1 MPAPRIRR
9 RAFSAAIATLPWG
22 LAAAQGA
29 YPGGP
34 IRIVVPY
41 PAGGATDV
49 LARLIAAELQQAWN
63 ATVIVENKPGASG
76 NIGAGQVVKAQPDG
90 LTVLMGITA
99 LVQLPNLIKMP
110 FDPLKDLSPVIE
122 VARSQSMLTVP
133 ADSLA
138 ANVRQYVALAKANPR
153 RYSYGSY
160 GNGTSSHIQGELL
173 KMQTGIDVVHVPYK
187 GSAPLI
193 TDLLGGQLTSAFV
206 DSASIAPHLKAGKVK
221 ALAVTGTQRNRLVP
235 DVPTFMEL
243 GFKDFEPVG
252 WFGMFMPAGTP
263 PAVISKF
270 SSEAARILKLPASRT
285 RIEGLGLNPVGNTPQ
300 EFARTVRGDA
310 ALYARII
317 KATNVRME

>member
-1 MPAPRIRR
+1 MHTSRISR
-9 RAFSAAIATLPWG
+9 RAFSAAIAALPWG
-22 LAAAQGA
+22 VSVAQGT
-29 YPGGP
+29 YPSGP

-49 LARLIAAELQQAWN
+49 LARMIAAELQTAWN

-76 NIGAGQVVKAQPDG
+76 NIGGTQVAKAQPDG

-99 LVQLPNLIKMP
+99 LVQLPNLVKMP
-110 FDPLKDLSPVIE
+110 FDPLKDLAPVTE
-122 VARSQSMLTVP
+122 VARSQSMLMVP

-138 ANVRQYVALAKANPR
+138 GNLRQFVALARANPR

-173 KMQTGIDVVHVPYK
+173 KLQAGIDVVHVPYK

-193 TDLLGGQLTSAFV
+193 TDLLGGQLTGAFV
-206 DSASIAPHLKAGKVK
+206 DSASIAPHLKGGKVK
-221 ALAVTGTQRNRLVP
+221 ALAVTGTQRNRLLP
-235 DVPTFMEL
+235 DVPTFAEL

-252 WFGMFMPAGTP
+252 WFGMFMPAATP
-263 PAVISKF
+263 TPLIARF
-270 SSEAARILKLPASRT
+270 STEAARILRLPASRA